1 MSTVHTLIKNR
12 VAIIEISRPEQL
24 NALSMRVLIDL
35 KNAFQSIEVDDEV
48 GVIIL
53 TGKGDKAFIAGAD
66 IKEMS
71 GFSSEEA
78 IDYALKGQSLT
89 TYIENFPKPVIAA
102 INGFALGGG
111 CEFAMACHIRYA
123 SETARLGQPEVG
135 LGLIAGFGGT
145 QRLPRLVGK
154 GHALEILLS
163 GGMLSALDA
172 KEIGL
177 VNAIFP
183 QESLM
188 EACVKLASKIL
199 RNGPIA
205 IRETITSVNEGL
217 DLSLEDGLEQEAQRF
232 GDIFESEDQTEGTSA
247 FVEKRP
253 AKFNGK

>member
-1 MSTVHTLIKNR
+1 MSIVQTSIKNSI
-12 VAIIEISRPEQL
+12 ATIKINRPEQL
-24 NALSMRVLIDL
+24 NALSVQVLADL
-35 KNAFQSIEVDDEV
+35 KKEFEAVEQDNEV

-53 TGKGDKAFIAGAD
+53 TGEGDKAFIAGAD

-71 GFSSEEA
+71 TFSSEEA
-78 IDYALKGQSLT
+78 KTYAINGQSLT
-89 TYIENFPKPVIAA
+89 TYIEKFPKPVIAA

-154 GHALEILLS
+154 GYALEILLS
-163 GGMLSALDA
+163 GGMLSASDA
-172 KEIGL
+172 KEMGL

-183 QESLM
+183 KESLM
-188 EACVKLASKIL
+188 EACLKLASKIL

-205 IRETITSVNEGL
+205 IRETIYAVNEGL
-217 DLSLEDGLEQEAQRF
+217 DLSLEDGLKQEAQRF
-232 GDIFESEDQTEGTSA
+232 GTIFESEDQTEGTTA

-253 AKFNGK
+253 AKFTGK

>member
-1 MSTVHTLIKNR
+1 MSTVEIIVKNR
-12 VAIIEISRPEQL
+12 IAFIKINRPNQL
-24 NALSMRVLIDL
+24 NALSVQVLVDL
-35 KNAFQSIEVDDEV
+35 KNAFKSVEINAEV

-53 TGKGDKAFIAGAD
+53 TGEGDKAFIAGAD
-66 IKEMS
+66 IKEMAAL
-71 GFSSEEA
+71 SSEDA
-78 IDYALKGQSLT
+78 MAYALNGQTLT

-154 GHALEILLS
+154 GRALEILLS
-163 GGMLSALDA
+163 GGMVSAQDA
-172 KEIGL
+172 KEMGL
-177 VNAIFP
+177 INAIFP

-188 EACVKLASKIL
+188 EACIKLASKIL

-205 IRETITSVNEGL
+205 IRETIYSVNEGL
-217 DLSLEDGLEQEAQRF
+217 DLSLEEGLKQEAQRF
-232 GDIFESEDQTEGTSA
+232 GTIFESEDQTEGTTA
-247 FVEKRP
+247 FVEKRR
-253 AKFNGK
+253 AKFTGK

>member
-1 MSTVHTLIKNR
+1 MNTVQTSIKDR
-12 VAIIEISRPEQL
+12 IAIIKINRPKQL
-24 NALSMRVLIDL
+24 NALSMEVLADL
-35 KNAFQSIEVDDEV
+35 KEEFKIVEQNDGV

-53 TGKGDKAFIAGAD
+53 TGEGDKAFIAGAD

-71 GFSSEEA
+71 TLSVKEA
-78 IDYALKGQSLT
+78 EAYAIKGQSLT
-89 TYIENFPKPVIAA
+89 TCIENFPKPVIAA

-154 GHALEILLS
+154 GRALEILLS
-163 GGMLSALDA
+163 GGMLSAQDA
-172 KEIGL
+172 KGMGL

-183 QESLM
+183 QESLI
-188 EACVKLASKIL
+188 EECLKLASKIL
-199 RNGPIA
+199 RNAPIA
-205 IRETITSVNEGL
+205 IRETIFSVNEGL
-217 DLSLEDGLEQEAQRF
+217 DLSLEGGLKQEAQRF
-232 GDIFESEDQTEGTSA
+232 GVIFESEDQIEGTTA

-253 AKFNGK
+253 AKFTGK

>member
-1 MSTVHTLIKNR
+1 MSTVHISIKNR
-12 VAIIEISRPEQL
+12 VATIEISRPEQL

>member
-205 IRETITSVNEGL
+205 IRETISSVNEGL